1 MIKPIHTTKYLSI
14 NDYLE
19 YQKIEDNNWEEL
31 DKFFKA
37 HDLPTT
43 EDIKN
48 ENLRMYIWGGV
59 PVEIYDMNQIKKSE
73 SSEVLDLK

>member
-1 MIKPIHTTKYLSI
+1 MIRPVHTTKYLSI

-19 YQKIEDNNWEEL
+19 YQKIEDNNWEEF
-31 DKFFKA
+31 DKFCKA

-43 EDIKN
+43 EDLKN
-48 ENLRMYIWGGV
+48 DNLRMYIWGGV

>member
-1 MIKPIHTTKYLSI
+1 MIRPVHTTKYLSI

>member
-31 DKFFKA
+31 NKFFKA

-48 ENLRMYIWGGV
+48 ENLRMYIWGGI

>member
-31 DKFFKA
+31 NKFFKA
-37 HDLPTT
+37 HNLPTT

>member
-1 MIKPIHTTKYLSI
+1 MLKPIHTTKYLSI

-19 YQKIEDNNWEEL
+19 YQKIDDNNWEEL
-31 DKFFKA
+31 NKFFKT

-43 EDIKN
+43 EDLKN
-48 ENLRMYIWGGV
+48 ENLRMYIWSSIH
-59 PVEIYDMNQIKKSE
+59 VEIYDMNQIKKSE

>member
-31 DKFFKA
+31 NKFFKA
-37 HDLPTT
+37 HGLPTT

>member
-31 DKFFKA
+31 NKFFKA

>member
-14 NDYLE
+14 KDYLE
-19 YQKIEDNNWEEL
+19 YQNIEDNNWEEL
-31 DKFFKA
+31 NKFFKA

-48 ENLRMYIWGGV
+48 ENLRMYI
-59 PVEIYDMNQIKKSE
+59 
-73 SSEVLDLK
+73 